1 MRYPKTC
8 MLKDRED
15 TVIRLLEPGDRQRL
29 AAFFSELSSNDRWFM
44 KYDVMDP
51 GVLNKWFEGLET
63 GAATSIV
70 ALCNERI
77 IGHAS
82 LHKRTFGATRHVGR
96 LRITV
101 HPDFRKKRLG
111 TWLLLDLIQLAMDKG
126 LEMLR
131 MDVVAGVEDTAIEA
145 VARLDFFRYATLE
158 RYVKDLEGNLYDL
171 VIMVKRLHQDWSD
184 F

>member
-1 MRYPKTC
+1 

-29 AAFFSELSSNDRWFM
+29 ETFFLEISEPDRWFM
-44 KYDVMDP
+44 KYDVLTPEVMA
-51 GVLNKWFEGLET
+51 KWFTGIET
-63 GAATSIV
+63 GAVSSIV
-70 ALCNERI
+70 ALCQDRI

-111 TWLLLDLIQLAMDKG
+111 TWMLLDLIQLAMDQG

-131 MDVVAGVEDTAIEA
+131 MDVIRGIEDTAIDA
-145 VARLDFFRYATLE
+145 VTRLDFFRYATLE
-158 RYVKDLEGNLYDL
+158 GYVKDLEGKPRDL
-171 VIMVKRLHQDWSD
+171 VVMVKRLHQDWSD